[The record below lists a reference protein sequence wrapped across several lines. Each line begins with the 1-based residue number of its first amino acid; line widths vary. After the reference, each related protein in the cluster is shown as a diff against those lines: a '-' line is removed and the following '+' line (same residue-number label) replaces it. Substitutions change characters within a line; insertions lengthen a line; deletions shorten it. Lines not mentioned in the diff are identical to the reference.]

1 MPLKQNNN
9 RYFFRTFATALV
21 SLGALSFMVARAEE
35 SSVTELSKEAK
46 EVIED
51 KQDQIDA
58 INAKIKAYKQI
69 IDLKQRQGSTL
80 GDQITS
86 LEAQAGKLQ
95 LEIDEN
101 KKQLDDLNNG
111 IRNLSVRI
119 AEKEGLIVSQKRI
132 LSELMRSYYSDTAHR
147 SVPFIFSS
155 GEMGAYFDQSEWGS
169 EVSDK
174 VREVLENVKSLRE
187 GLAAEHADL
196 QHKKSER
203 DTLHLQ
209 LSERNDSLESAKEN
223 KEQLLKK
230 TQAEAAKY
238 DNLVDELQKQ
248 REEIESEIED
258 LEATKIGDLS
268 LKDIPTFKRGL
279 LEYPLKKFTISQGYG
294 KTSFS
299 KTAYKSGK
307 HNGIDFA
314 APTGTPVYAPFGGK
328 VIGVGNLGRYA
339 YGRWIAIDH
348 GNGLVTLYGH
358 LSVQSVS
365 VGKKVSTGDKI
376 GAVGST
382 GYSTGPHLH
391 FTVFSAKSY
400 EVVPSSTVKG
410 LRIPIGATVNPN
422 VYLP

>member
-1 MPLKQNNN
+1 MSLRQNK
-9 RYFFRTFATALV
+9 YHILSAVTLALLA
-21 SLGALSFMVARAEE
+21 SGALSFAIVRAES

-46 EVIED
+46 EAIED
-51 KQDQIDA
+51 KQDQLDA
-58 INAKIKAYKQI
+58 INAKIKAYRQI

-80 GDQITS
+80 GDQIAS
-86 LEAQAGKLQ
+86 LGAQADKLQ

-101 KKQLDDLNNG
+101 KKQLDELNSG
-111 IRNLSVRI
+111 IQSLSARI
-119 AEKEGLIVSQKRI
+119 AEKEALIVSQKRI
-132 LSELMRSYYSDTAHR
+132 LSELMRSYYNDATYRA
-147 SVPFIFSS
+147 VPFLFSS
-155 GEMGAYFDQSEWGS
+155 GEADTYFNQDEWGS

-174 VREVLENVKSLRE
+174 VREVLGTVKSLRE
-187 GLAAEHADL
+187 SLTAEHTDL
-196 QHKKSER
+196 SRKKSER
-203 DTLHLQ
+203 DTIQLQ
-209 LSERNDSLESAKEN
+209 LTERNDSLETAKEN
-223 KEQLLKK
+223 KEQLLRK

-238 DNLVDELQKQ
+238 DNLVDQLQKE

-258 LEATKIGDLS
+258 LESSKIGDLN
-268 LKDIPTFKRGL
+268 LKDMPAFKRGL
-279 LEYPLKKFTISQGYG
+279 LANPLKKFTISQGYG

-299 KTAYKSGK
+299 KKAYKSGK

-314 APTGTPVYAPFGGK
+314 APSGTPVYAPLGGK

-358 LSVQSVS
+358 LSSQNVS

-382 GYSTGPHLH
+382 GFSTGSHLH

-410 LRIPIGATVNPN
+410 LRIPIGATVNPA